1 MTTWLHRA
9 NSGSAPARRRAH
21 RLVAIA
27 LALSVA
33 TVGTI
38 VATDV
43 QPAQAIDYPT
53 WDDVKK
59 ARDSEGATIA
69 QIDSIRA
76 LLTSLRAEVERT
88 QADAIAKGEAY
99 QLADQAFQEQA
110 LKAQK
115 LQGQADE
122 AALLATQ
129 SQQRAGEIVAQQYR
143 SGNGD
148 VTTGLLVNA
157 AKADDMLYSYG
168 MADKFTEQTAGIYEK
183 ALQDKNTAKAA
194 TDQAVV
200 AQSVLEQLKAEAE
213 AAAAAAQAAAEA
225 AANAVS
231 EQENNEVNLNAQLS
245 VLIDRREATEAD
257 YNAGVAAR
265 AAAAAAAAAARA
277 AAAAAA
283 GGGAGAGIVGQS
295 GWAKPTYGGITSG
308 YGMRLNP
315 YSHVWR
321 LHAGTDISSGCGK
334 PIYAAHSGTVDY
346 AAWNGSYGNFILI
359 ENGDNIATAY
369 GHIVNGGTL
378 VGKGQH
384 VNAGDLIAYVG
395 TTGGSTGCHLHYEV
409 RVGGVATD
417 AVPFMRNQGVTLG

>member
-1 MTTWLHRA
+1 MTTWLDRA
-9 NSGSAPARRRAH
+9 NSRRTPARRRAN

-27 LALSVA
+27 LALTVA

-38 VATDV
+38 VATDS
-43 QPAQAIDYPT
+43 QAAQAVDYPT
-53 WDDVKK
+53 WQDVQN
-59 ARDSEGATIA
+59 ARSSEANTVAEIKRI
-69 QIDSIRA
+69 QA
-76 LLTSLRAEVERT
+76 LLDSLRAEVERT
-88 QADAIAKGEAY
+88 QAEAIAKGEAY

-115 LQGQADE
+115 LQSQADD
-122 AALLATQ
+122 AALLAAQ

-143 SGNGD
+143 SLSGD

-183 ALQDKNTAKAA
+183 ALQDQNTASALTK
-194 TDQAVV
+194 QAVV
-200 AQSVLEQLKAEAE
+200 AQGILEELKAQAE
-213 AAAAAAQAAAEA
+213 AAAAEAQAAAEA
-225 AANAVS
+225 AAAAVT
-231 EQENNEVNLNAQLS
+231 EQENNENTLNAQLT
-245 VLIDRREATEAD
+245 VLTERRVATEAD
-257 YNAGVAAR
+257 YQAGVAAR
-265 AAAAAAAAAARA
+265 AEAARLKAIADA

-283 GGGAGAGIVGQS
+283 GAGVVGQS

-315 YSHVWR
+315 YSHIWI
-321 LHAGTDISSGCGK
+321 LHAGTDMSSGCGK
-334 PIYAAHSGTVDY
+334 PIYAAHSGTVGY

-359 ENGDNIATAY
+359 NNGDNISTAY

-378 VGKGQH
+378 VSKGQQ
-384 VNAGDLIAYVG
+384 VSAGQLIAYVG

-417 AVPFMRNQGVTLG
+417 AVPFMRNQGITLG